1 MFIPKLYRNTDFQ
14 EIERLIRD
22 NGFATLVRNIN
33 GVPTASHI
41 PLELEL
47 NQAGEQVLTGHV
59 SRANSLGKNI
69 DPNSEA
75 LAIFTGAHSYI
86 SSSWYDHINVPT
98 WNYIAVHVYGTLR
111 ILEGDELMH
120 AIGRLVDRYEKHS
133 AKPVSLDSMGRDYV
147 RKEMHGLIGFE
158 MTINRVEGAW
168 KLSQN
173 RDHKNKLN
181 IVAELEKLNDL
192 NANEIA
198 NEMKKNL

>member
-59 SRANSLGKNI
+59 SRANSLAKNI

-181 IVAELEKLNDL
+181 IVAELEKLNEL
-192 NANEIA
+192 NANVIA